1 MENDRSSPE
10 ALNQIVPPDGQP
22 SVRIGPEVSAA
33 SDEGQNRTSK
43 LEQMVQTILRQGSSD
58 SKAGDSSSPTYSFG
72 NAARLVLNGIR
83 VDYHPADVEG
93 SISSSPDKPDKAT
106 AGRGEALCAALQAV
120 ADCKNF
126 KQNEFRELARSAAII
141 IRENNAE
148 LARLWK
154 TMTAIEALPRTSGKN
169 NAETLDLMAMSARNA
184 LTERFVAEDMPASV
198 PTKTA
203 KSRSPNR

>member
-10 ALNQIVPPDGQP
+10 ALNQIVPLDGQP
-22 SVRIGPEVSAA
+22 SVRIGPGVSES
-33 SDEGQNRTSK
+33 SDEKQNRTSK
-43 LEQMVQTILRQGSSD
+43 LEQMVQTILRQGCSD
-58 SKAGDSSSPTYSFG
+58 REAGDSSSPTYSFG

-93 SISSSPDKPDKAT
+93 SISSSHDKPDKAT

-148 LARLWK
+148 LERLWK
-154 TMTAIEALPRTSGKN
+154 TMTVIEALPRTSGKN

>member
-10 ALNQIVPPDGQP
+10 ALNRIVPPDGQ
-22 SVRIGPEVSAA
+22 SAVRIGPEVSEA
-33 SDEGQNRTSK
+33 SDEGLNRTSK
-43 LEQMVQTILRQGSSD
+43 LEQMVQTILRQGCSD
-58 SKAGDSSSPTYSFG
+58 SEAGDSSSPTYSFG
-72 NAARLVLNGIR
+72 NAARLVLNGFR

-93 SISSSPDKPDKAT
+93 STLSPSDKPDKAA

-148 LARLWK
+148 LARLWE
-154 TMTAIEALPRTSGKN
+154 TMTVIEALPRTSGKN

-184 LTERFVAEDMPASV
+184 LTERFVAKDTPASV
-198 PTKTA
+198 PTKAA